1 MLFPIRKAMNAAVM
15 KLVQEQMRS
24 EQFLSVAG
32 SRTKQG
38 DHQDT
43 HKLINTSSDNHWA
56 AQDVAPSWDKV
67 IVLSTCTDRKWG
79 GLVVWLPAQTSS
91 HGRGGLW
98 EFHGT
103 WEARRYC
110 R

>member
-43 HKLINTSSDNHWA
+43 HKLISTSSDNH
-56 AQDVAPSWDKV
+56 
-67 IVLSTCTDRKWG
+67 
-79 GLVVWLPAQTSS
+79 
-91 HGRGGLW
+91 
-98 EFHGT
+98 
-103 WEARRYC
+103 
-110 R
+110 